1 MQRLQQGDLQAL
13 EVLVDRYRQPVISF
27 VYRSLLD
34 ATEAEDIAQNVFL
47 QVYRSANRYRPSAKF
62 TTWLFTIARNL
73 ALNEIRR
80 RSRHPT
86 EALECLDPALER
98 ETAHEIKG
106 DPHAE
111 PDRLA
116 LTTELN
122 RKLDEAIA
130 SLPEAQRS
138 AILLC
143 QQEDLAYE
151 DIAEI
156 LGCSLSATKSLIFR
170 ARETLKQRLKPFLRT
185 GLWESSDTDAG

>member
-1 MQRLQQGDLQAL
+1 MQRLQKGDLQAL
-13 EVLVDRYRQPVISF
+13 EVLVDRYKQPVISF

-34 ATEAEDIAQNVFL
+34 ATEAEDIAQSVFL
-47 QVYRSANRYRPSAKF
+47 QVYRSADRYRPSAKF

-86 EALECLDPALER
+86 ETLESLDPSAER
-98 ETAHEIKG
+98 ETSHEIKG

-111 PDRLA
+111 PDRQA
-116 LTTELN
+116 LTMELN
-122 RKLDEAIA
+122 RKLEEAIA
-130 SLPEAQRS
+130 NLPEAQKS

-151 DIAEI
+151 DIAKI

-185 GLWESSDTDAG
+185 GLWESSDPDAS